1 MQIANCVPLLVK
13 NPKHAPFLSK
23 TPKLDPTK
31 AANTT
36 FLLELKQGKMG
47 FLASNNQDFCFS
59 ILWCSQT
66 DNHPQEDL
74 AKFD

>member
-1 MQIANCVPLLVK
+1 MQIAKCVPLLVK
-13 NPKHAPFLSK
+13 KPKHGPFWSK
-23 TPKLDPTK
+23 TLKLDPAK

-36 FLLELKQGKMG
+36 FLLVLKQGKMG
-47 FLASNNQDFCFS
+47 FWASNNQGFCFS